1 MTKMLQGVS
10 CHPLTPHLIKLI
22 VTCIRLGK
30 KKEKKSDNKV
40 TFVFHP
46 FFFALF
52 ENHANAFR
60 YVTWR
65 SPCEH
70 QLAFLTAV
78 LSQAH
83 SSASL
88 WNLLFTQS
96 QLV

>member
-30 KKEKKSDNKV
+30 KKGKKSDNKV

-52 ENHANAFR
+52 ENHDTLHVNTSSLSILLSSVKRIQAQA
-60 YVTWR
+60 
-65 SPCEH
+65 CEIFCLH
-70 QLAFLTAV
+70 KV
-78 LSQAH
+78 
-83 SSASL
+83 SL
-88 WNLLFTQS
+88 
-96 QLV
+96 